1 MTNSKDD
8 FLSRL
13 FIYKFNFFRDSFFAR
28 PIASATPPLSGIW
41 FSDRSRISIFT
52 DRFLKRSPKD
62 LAPSYYI

>member
-1 MTNSKDD
+1 MNSLDD

-13 FIYKFNFFRDSFFAR
+13 FVYKFNLFRDSFLDR

-41 FSDRSRISIFT
+41 FSDRSRFSIFIE
-52 DRFLKRSPKD
+52 RFHNRSPKD